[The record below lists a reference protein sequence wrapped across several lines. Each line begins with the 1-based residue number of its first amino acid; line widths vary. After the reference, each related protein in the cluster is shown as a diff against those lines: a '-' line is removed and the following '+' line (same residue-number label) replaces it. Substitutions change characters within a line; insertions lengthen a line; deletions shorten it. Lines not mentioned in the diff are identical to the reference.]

1 MGLGDSGLL
10 MATVGSSEACMMVS
24 HGLAR
29 LRKTKHLIVLES

>member
-29 LRKTKHLIVLES
+29 LRKTNLIVLES